1 MRSVYA
7 KSTNKTTQNINV
19 ELKILLG
26 SKGLYHYVPC
36 DKATPPQLF
45 SVGTTVNHFFLHCA
59 MT

>member
-1 MRSVYA
+1 M
-7 KSTNKTTQNINV
+7 NV

-45 SVGTTVNHFFLHCA
+45 FVGTTVNHFFLHCA